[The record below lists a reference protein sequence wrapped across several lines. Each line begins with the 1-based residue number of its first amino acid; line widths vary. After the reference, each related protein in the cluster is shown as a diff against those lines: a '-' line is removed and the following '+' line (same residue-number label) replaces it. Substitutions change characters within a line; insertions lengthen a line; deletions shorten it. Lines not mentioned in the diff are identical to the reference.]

1 VASNPDREYSLSIHL
16 GLTLYIIP
24 VMSYLFTGLVRCLVG
39 SRTSYGAHKLTQI
52 PRIIKKKK
60 KKKNDTNICIES
72 INLYMRWRTDVHVVR
87 TFSERSKQGA

>member
-1 VASNPDREYSLSIHL
+1 MYMF
-16 GLTLYIIP
+16 IIP
-24 VMSYLFTGLVRCLVG
+24 VMSYMFTGLVRCLVD
-39 SRTSYGAHKLTQI
+39 SRTSCGAHKLTRI

-60 KKKNDTNICIES
+60 KIKKNDTNICIES